1 MPAQYHKCFHSMH
14 FLSLLT
20 CWPGSVRPA
29 TECWSSTVRTQ
40 TSEAAARS
48 RSAVLITRVAG
59 LAGCREPGPE
69 RWDTDWEDWRWFI
82 RERTTQE
89 QCSSE
94 SGWWGDT
101 YTRESPHNM
110 LHPSSSLLRVCLCA
124 VCHMDD
130 MDDKIKDLD
139 RTFSWIL
146 KKPLKVSCT
155 KYCTTNVRHPFVE
168 YSFVS
173 WCLV

>member
-1 MPAQYHKCFHSMH
+1 MH

-82 RERTTQE
+82 REREQLRNNAAPSLDGEGTLTLESHHTQHAA
-89 QCSSE
+89 SFLIFTK
-94 SGWWGDT
+94 GV
-101 YTRESPHNM
+101 P
-110 LHPSSSLLRVCLCA
+110 

-130 MDDKIKDLD
+130 KMKDLD

-155 KYCTTNVRHPFVE
+155 KYSTTNVRHPFVE